1 MIKMV
6 CTFGI
11 YIKDRETNKIA
22 WFTKVRFDV
31 EDIEQTKID
40 LMLDTAD
47 YDFEVVKVKLI
58 QILYFV

>member
-1 MIKMV
+1 MV

-11 YIKDRETNKIA
+11 YIKDRDTNKIG
-22 WFTKVRFDV
+22 WFTKVRLDV

-58 QILYFV
+58 QILYFT

>member
-1 MIKMV
+1 MV

-11 YIKDRETNKIA
+11 YIKDRETNKIG

-40 LMLDTAD
+40 LMLDISD
-47 YDFEVVKVKLI
+47 CDFEVIKVKLI
-58 QILYFV
+58 QILYFVC

>member
-1 MIKMV
+1 MV

-11 YIKDRETNKIA
+11 YIKDCETNKIGR
-22 WFTKVRFDV
+22 FTKVRFDV

-47 YDFEVVKVKLI
+47 YDFEVIKVKLI
-58 QILYFV
+58 QILYFT

>member
-1 MIKMV
+1 MV

-22 WFTKVRFDV
+22 WFTHTKFFV
-31 EDIEQTKID
+31 EDIEQAKID
-40 LMLDTAD
+40 LMLDNSD
-47 YDFEVVKVKLI
+47 FDFECIKVKLI